1 MSVFKE
7 IASDI
12 YQWSEFSSE
21 KQLNFNGYY
30 LAYLSE
36 SVIIDPPFL
45 SDDGL
50 KDLQNLIKKKSD
62 SPLKAVLL
70 TNVHHDRMCQ
80 KLKEVFGIPV
90 YIHEN
95 DADALD
101 FLIKK
106 VGENKIALGTD
117 YPFPLGE
124 LEPGNLIESSNYSD
138 QKKNKLLFENALD
151 WLGLSHDHFK

>member
-1 MSVFKE
+1 LDNKVDP
-7 IASDI
+7 I
-12 YQWSEFSSE
+12 
-21 KQLNFNGYY
+21 NY
-30 LAYLSE
+30 LGKFW
-36 SVIIDPPFL
+36 V
-45 SDDGL
+45 
-50 KDLQNLIKKKSD
+50 D
-62 SPLKAVLL
+62 SL
-70 TNVHHDRMCQ
+70 VH
-80 KLKEVFGIPV
+80 
-90 YIHEN
+90 

-106 VGENKIALGTD
+106 VGESKIALGTD